1 MKNQITAFQER
12 PQLLYKLRLFRHSV
26 TFPSTRP
33 PTLTTLFLAH
43 ALRVLASPSHY
54 LYPLTSRFLLQRPT
68 FDLYDVPMLYTMLYS
83 SEDGFRRERGWI
95 VRLLRDGVRSDAV
108 GQSLRTRSWLM
119 FEQDWRI
126 LRRRHTFD
134 LLATLYQSSL
144 DISFRRLVLQVRSSR
159 SQEDLSDNHDR
170 PRL

>member
-1 MKNQITAFQER
+1 
-12 PQLLYKLRLFRHSV
+12 
-26 TFPSTRP
+26 
-33 PTLTTLFLAH
+33 
-43 ALRVLASPSHY
+43 
-54 LYPLTSRFLLQRPT
+54 
-68 FDLYDVPMLYTMLYS
+68 
-83 SEDGFRRERGWI
+83 
-95 VRLLRDGVRSDAV
+95 
-108 GQSLRTRSWLM
+108 M